1 MTFTEDV
8 FGNGGMAG
16 FLVNGTVG
24 PLTTETRRAVAAGLK
39 TWLRDEARK
48 KHRPD
53 IVLLIDEFGKRI
65 DRMVEYMDIQI
76 VDGKPVVKALG
87 TSQDTLRALERG
99 TNWFD
104 PCEDVVSVVI
114 SSLWKS

>member
-1 MTFTEDV
+1 MKFSEEI
-8 FGNGGMAG
+8 FGPGGMVG
-16 FLVNGTVG
+16 FMVEQLIGK
-24 PLTTETRRAVAAGLK
+24 LTPDKRKAAGEALK
-39 TWLRDEARK
+39 AWLRDDARK
-48 KHRPD
+48 KPRAD
-53 IVLLIDEFGKRI
+53 VMLLVEEFGKRI
-65 DRMVEYMDIQI
+65 DRMCEDLDIEI

-87 TSQDTLRALERG
+87 LGQDTLRALERG